1 MIKRRKTGNSTV
13 CPLTGNKL
21 FEWELFD
28 DKDEENVVGI
38 AYPSYKTRTQRVFR
52 AEMTLNGV
60 TASTENARSIG
71 DAVKQMQATIDAGQ
85 PVVSTVVSTPADGAT
100 EAATA

>member
-1 MIKRRKTGNSTV
+1 
-13 CPLTGNKL
+13 
-21 FEWELFD
+21 
-28 DKDEENVVGI
+28 
-38 AYPSYKTRTQRVFR
+38 
-52 AEMTLNGV
+52 MTLNGV